1 MLPTVENI
9 SNLVENQ
16 FPSFYKEEGPKFI
29 AFVKA
34 YYEWLEESGKTN
46 DLGRNLFSLRDIDT
60 TSTQFLDEFRKK
72 YQYVVPKNAQESTRF
87 LQKHILDLYRAKG
100 SVDGLKLFFRLLYN
114 EDIDVYIPSYDI
126 LKPSDG
132 KWIERKYIEG
142 SYSDYNQFFENKL
155 ITGSQSGATAYVES
169 YVKNFINGRVIH
181 LFFLSNISG
190 TFIVGERIAYSGLD
204 FNLAPKIQGS
214 PVSITVT
221 GTTPNNEIGDTLLP
235 STANG
240 SGSGLKTLTS
250 AVRIAG
256 SSNGTIDFKI
266 VNGGSGYTTS
276 PTISITT
283 GSNTLG
289 SGATFT
295 GVLLTNVSSFS
306 YSLSYI
312 NNLIGRTANQSFNAN
327 TAVANATEYISFAN
341 NTYANGDYVQYTTS
355 SGNTA
360 LSGLSNASY
369 YFVVGANST
378 ALQLASGNS
387 VTYNTSPINITA
399 GASETG
405 HFLSLVPI
413 TNLAINA
420 VTYGSTLNNA
430 SLSTV
435 LNSALT
441 SQTISVGT
449 ISQLT
454 GINLG
459 SGYDGYVNIQ
469 ITEPKLAGYGIPD
482 GLGGVTGNNAV
493 VTGNVVLGTGLVQ
506 NVVVKNS
513 GYGYHT
519 ANEPIQLYN
528 STQSNTNQ
536 ITQGTINLGGVGSSE
551 GFWQGTQSFLDSNKY
566 IQDSYFYQEY
576 SYEIKFVKSIHKY
589 IDILRELVHPAG
601 NKVFGKTLISAT
613 NDDEALQIDNTIT
626 VYRILGA
633 ALSPTTNTSVDVF
646 TLNVS
651 RLV

>member
-72 YQYVVPKNAQESTRF
+72 YQYVIPKNIPGDTRF
-87 LQKHILDLYRAKG
+87 LQKHILDLYRSKG

-114 EDIDVYIPSYDI
+114 EDVDIYIPSYDI

-142 SYSDYNQFFENKL
+142 SYSDYNQFFENKA
-155 ITGSQSGATAYVES
+155 ITGSQSGATAYVEA

-181 LFFLSNISG
+181 LFFLSDIQGS
-190 TFIVGERIAYSGLD
+190 FLVGERIAYASLD

-214 PVSITVT
+214 PVSINVT
-221 GTTPNNEIGDTLLP
+221 GTTPNNATGDTLLP
-235 STANG
+235 SAANG
-240 SGSGLKTLTS
+240 SGVGLKTLAS
-250 AVRIAG
+250 KVRIAG
-256 SSNGTIDFKI
+256 SSNATIDFKI
-266 VNGGSGYTTS
+266 INGGSGYTTS
-276 PTISITT
+276 PTITITT
-283 GSNTLG
+283 GSNTTG

-295 GVLLTNVSSFS
+295 GVILSNVSSFS

-312 NNLIGRTANQSFNAN
+312 NNLINRTANQSFNAN

-341 NTYANGDYVQYTTS
+341 NTYANGDYVQYTTAA
-355 SGNTA
+355 GNTA
-360 LSGLSNASY
+360 LSGLSNGSY
-369 YFVVGANST
+369 YFVRGANST
-378 ALQLASGNS
+378 ALQLAAGNTI
-387 VTYNTSPINITA
+387 TYNTSPLNLTA

-405 HFLSLVPI
+405 HYLSLVPI

-435 LNSALT
+435 LDSALT

-469 ITEPKLAGYGIPD
+469 VTEPKLVGYGIPD
-482 GLGGVTGNNAV
+482 GSGGVTGNNAV
-493 VTGNVVLGTGLVQ
+493 LTGNVVLGTGLVQ

-519 ANEPIQLYN
+519 LGESIQLFN
-528 STQSNTNQ
+528 STQANTNQ
-536 ITQGTINLGGVGSSE
+536 ITQGTINLGAVGFSE

-566 IQDSYFYQEY
+566 IQDSHFYQEY
-576 SYEIKFVKSIHKY
+576 SYEIKFVTSIHKY
-589 IDILRELVHPAG
+589 INILKELVHPVG
-601 NKVFGKTLISAT
+601 NKVFGKTLITAK
-613 NDDEALQIDNTIT
+613 NDDEQVDIDNTFT
-626 VYRILGA
+626 LYRILGA

>member
-72 YQYVVPKNAQESTRF
+72 YQYVIPKNIPGDTRF
-87 LQKHILDLYRAKG
+87 LQKHILDLYRSKG

-114 EDIDVYIPSYDI
+114 EDVDIYIPSYDI

-142 SYSDYNQFFENKL
+142 SYSDYNQFFENKA
-155 ITGSQSGATAYVES
+155 ITGSQSGATAYVEA

-181 LFFLSNISG
+181 LFFLSDIQGS
-190 TFIVGERIAYSGLD
+190 FLVGERIAYASLD

-214 PVSITVT
+214 PVSINVS
-221 GTTPNNEIGDTLLP
+221 GTTPNNATGDTLLP
-235 STANG
+235 SAANG
-240 SGSGLKTLTS
+240 SGVGLKTLAS
-250 AVRIAG
+250 KVRIAG
-256 SSNGTIDFKI
+256 SSNATIDFKI
-266 VNGGSGYTTS
+266 INGGSGYTTS
-276 PTISITT
+276 PTITITT
-283 GSNTLG
+283 GSNTTG

-295 GVLLTNVSSFS
+295 GVILSNVSSFS

-312 NNLIGRTANQSFNAN
+312 NNLINRTANQSFNAN

-341 NTYANGDYVQYTTS
+341 NTYANGDYVQYTTAA
-355 SGNTA
+355 GNTA
-360 LSGLSNASY
+360 LSGLSNGSY
-369 YFVVGANST
+369 YFVRGANST
-378 ALQLASGNS
+378 ALQLAAGNTI
-387 VTYNTSPINITA
+387 TYNTSPLNLTA

-405 HFLSLVPI
+405 HYLSLVPI

-435 LNSALT
+435 LDSALT

-469 ITEPKLAGYGIPD
+469 VTEPKLVGYGIPD
-482 GLGGVTGNNAV
+482 GSGGVTGNNAV
-493 VTGNVVLGTGLVQ
+493 LTGNVVLGTGLVQ

-519 ANEPIQLYN
+519 LGESIQLFN
-528 STQSNTNQ
+528 STQANTNQ
-536 ITQGTINLGGVGSSE
+536 ITQGTINLGAVGFSE

-566 IQDSYFYQEY
+566 IQDSHFYQEY
-576 SYEIKFVKSIHKY
+576 SYEIKFVTSIHKY
-589 IDILRELVHPAG
+589 INILKELVHPVG
-601 NKVFGKTLISAT
+601 NKVFGKTLITAK
-613 NDDEALQIDNTIT
+613 NDDEQVDIDNTFT
-626 VYRILGA
+626 LYRILGA

>member
-72 YQYVVPKNAQESTRF
+72 YQYVVPKNAQGSTRF
-87 LQKHILDLYRAKG
+87 LQKHILDLYRSKG

-155 ITGSQSGATAYVES
+155 IIGSQSGATAYVES
-169 YVKNFINGRVIH
+169 YVKNFVNGRVIH

-190 TFIVGERIAYSGLD
+190 TFVVGERIGYEGLD
-204 FNLAPKIQGS
+204 YNLAPKIQGS
-214 PVSITVT
+214 LASITVT
-221 GTTPNNEIGDTLLP
+221 GTTPNNEVGDFLLP
-235 STANG
+235 SVANG
-240 SGSGLKTLTS
+240 SGVGLKGLAS
-250 AVRIAG
+250 VVRLAG
-256 SSNGTIDFKI
+256 SANATIDFKI
-266 VNGGSGYTTS
+266 VSGGSGYTTS

-283 GSNTLG
+283 GSNSTG

-295 GVLLTNVSSFS
+295 GVLLKNVSSFS

-312 NNLIGRTANQSFNAN
+312 NNLINRIANQSFNAL
-327 TAVANATEYISFAN
+327 TSVANTTEYISFAN
-341 NTYANGDYVQYTTS
+341 NTYANGDYVQYTTAT
-355 SGNTA
+355 GNTA

-369 YFVVGANST
+369 YFVRGSNST
-378 ALQLASGNS
+378 ALQLATGNTL
-387 VTYNTSPINITA
+387 TYNTAAINVTA
-399 GASETG
+399 GVSQNG
-405 HFLSLVPI
+405 HYLSLVPI

-420 VTYGSTLNNA
+420 VTYGSTLNNS

-435 LNSALT
+435 LDTALT

-454 GINLG
+454 GVNLG
-459 SGYDGYVNIQ
+459 TGYDGYINIQ
-469 ITEPKLAGYGIPD
+469 VTEPKLAGYGIPD
-482 GLGGVTGNNAV
+482 ANGGITGNNAV
-493 VTGNVVLGTGLVQ
+493 ITGNVVLGVGLVQ

-519 ANEPIQLYN
+519 ANEPIELYN
-528 STQSNTNQ
+528 TTQSNTSQ
-536 ITQGTINLGGVGSSE
+536 ITQGTINLGAVGSSE
-551 GFWQGTQSFLDSNKY
+551 GFWQGTRSFLDSNKY
-566 IQDSYFYQEY
+566 IQDSYYYQEY
-576 SYEIKFVKSIHKY
+576 SYEIKFIKSINKY
-589 IDILRELVHPAG
+589 IDILKELVHPTG
-601 NKVFGKTLISAT
+601 NKVFGKTLISAASD
-613 NDDEALQIDNTIT
+613 NEQIQVDNSFTL
-626 VYRILGA
+626 YRILGG

>member
-1 MLPTVENI
+1 MLPTVEQI

-16 FPSFYKEEGPKFI
+16 FPSFYHEEGPKFI
-29 AFVKA
+29 EFVKA
-34 YYEWLEESGKTN
+34 YYEWLETSGKTN
-46 DLGRNLFSLRDIDT
+46 DQGRNLFSLRDVDT
-60 TSTQFLDEFRKK
+60 TTTQFLDEFRKK
-72 YQYVVPKNAQESTRF
+72 YQYVLPKNVPGNTRF

-100 SVDGLKLFFRLLYN
+100 SIDGLKLFFRLLYN

-169 YVKNFINGRVIH
+169 YVKNFVNGRIIY
-181 LFFLSNISG
+181 LFFLSDIQG
-190 TFIVGERIAYSGLD
+190 TFLVGERIAYDGLD

-214 PVSITVT
+214 PTSVTVT
-221 GTTPNNEIGDTLLP
+221 TTTQDNEVGDILLP
-235 STANG
+235 SAANG
-240 SGSGLKTLTS
+240 SGTGLKVLTS

-256 SSNGTIDFKI
+256 SSNGTIDFKV
-266 VNGGSGYTTS
+266 VNGGTGYTTS
-276 PTISITT
+276 PTITVST
-283 GSNTLG
+283 GSNTSG
-289 SGATFT
+289 TGATFT
-295 GVLLTNVSSFS
+295 GVILTNTAPFT

-327 TAVANATEYISFAN
+327 TSVANSTEYISFAN

-355 SGNTA
+355 AGNTA
-360 LSGLSNASY
+360 LSGLSNGSY
-369 YFVVGANST
+369 YFVRGANST
-378 ALQLASGNS
+378 ALQLASGNTI
-387 VTYNTSPINITA
+387 TYNTSPIDVTA

-435 LNSALT
+435 LNLALT
-441 SQTISVGT
+441 SQTITVGT

-454 GINLG
+454 GINIG

-469 ITEPKLAGYGIPD
+469 ITEPKLVGYGIPD
-482 GLGGVTGNNAV
+482 GSGGVTGNNAV

-506 NVVVKNS
+506 SAVVKNS

-519 ANEPIQLYN
+519 QAEPVQFYN
-528 STQSNTNQ
+528 STQSNTSQ
-536 ITQGTINLGGVGSSE
+536 TTDTTLNLGAVGISE

-566 IQDSYFYQEY
+566 IQDSHFYQEY
-576 SYEIKFVKSIHKY
+576 SYEIKFSKSIHKY
-589 IDILRELVHPAG
+589 IDILKELVHPTG
-601 NKVFGKTLISAT
+601 NKVFGKTLVSAE
-613 NDDEALQIDNTIT
+613 NNDEAVDIDNTST
-626 VYRILGA
+626 LFRILGA

>member
-1 MLPTVENI
+1 MLPTIENI

-34 YYEWLEESGKTN
+34 YYEWLEETGKTN
-46 DLGRNLFSLRDIDT
+46 DLGRNLFSLRDVDST
-60 TSTQFLDEFRKK
+60 TTQFLDEFRKK
-72 YQYVVPKNAQESTRF
+72 YQYVIPKNIPGDTRF

-100 SVDGLKLFFRLLYN
+100 SIDGLKLFFRLLYN

-142 SYSDYNQFFENKL
+142 SYSDYNQFFENKA
-155 ITGSQSGATAYVES
+155 ITGSQSGATAYVEA

-181 LFFLSNISG
+181 LFFLSDIRGS
-190 TFIVGERIAYSGLD
+190 FVVGERIAYDGLD

-214 PVSITVT
+214 PVTIDVT
-221 GTTPNNEIGDTLLP
+221 GTTPNNATGDTLLP
-235 STANG
+235 SAANG
-240 SGSGLKTLTS
+240 SGVGLKTLAS
-250 AVRIAG
+250 SVRIAG
-256 SSNGTIDFKI
+256 SANATIDFKI
-266 VNGGSGYTTS
+266 VDGGSGYTTS
-276 PTISITT
+276 PSITIST
-283 GSNTLG
+283 GSNTTG
-289 SGATFT
+289 TGATFS
-295 GVLLTNVSSFS
+295 GVILSNVSSFS

-312 NNLIGRTANQSFNAN
+312 NNLINRIANQSFNAL
-327 TAVANATEYISFAN
+327 TSVANTTEYISFAN
-341 NTYANGDYVQYTTS
+341 NTYANGDYVQYTAAA
-355 SGNTA
+355 GNTA
-360 LSGLSNASY
+360 LSGLSNGSY
-369 YFVVGANST
+369 YFVRGANST
-378 ALQLASGNS
+378 ALQLAAGNTI
-387 VTYNTSPINITA
+387 TYNTSPLNLTA

-405 HFLSLVPI
+405 HYLSLVPI

-435 LNSALT
+435 LDTALT
-441 SQTISVGT
+441 SQTISIGK

-469 ITEPKLAGYGIPD
+469 VTEPKLAGYGIPD
-482 GLGGVTGNNAV
+482 GSGGVVGNNAV

-519 ANEPIQLYN
+519 LGEPIQLFN

-536 ITQGTINLGGVGSSE
+536 ITQGTINLGAVGFSE

-566 IQDSYFYQEY
+566 IQDSHFYQEY

-589 IDILRELVHPAG
+589 IDILRELVHPTG
-601 NKVFGKTLISAT
+601 NKVFGKTLITAK
-613 NDDEALQIDNTIT
+613 NDEQQVDIDNTFSL
-626 VYRILGA
+626 YRILGS

>member
-1 MLPTVENI
+1 MLPTVEQI

-29 AFVKA
+29 AFVKS

-46 DLGRNLFSLRDIDT
+46 DLSRNLFTLRDIDT
-60 TSTQFLDEFRKK
+60 TTTQLLDEFRKK
-72 YQYVVPKNAQESTRF
+72 YQYVLPKNVPGNTRF

-114 EDIDVYIPSYDI
+114 EDIDLYIPSYDI

-169 YVKNFINGRVIH
+169 YVKNFINGRIIH
-181 LFFLSNISG
+181 LFFLSNIEG
-190 TFIVGERIAYSGLD
+190 TFIVGERIAYDGLD

-214 PVSITVT
+214 PISITVG
-221 GTTPNNEIGDTLLP
+221 GTTPNNEVGDTLLP
-235 STANG
+235 SAANG
-240 SGSGLKTLTS
+240 SGVGLKTLAS
-250 AVRIAG
+250 VVRIAG
-256 SSNGTIDFKI
+256 SANATISFSI
-266 VNGGSGYTTS
+266 VEGGSGYTTS

-283 GSNTLG
+283 GSNTTG

-295 GVLLTNVSSFS
+295 GVILTNTSPFT

-341 NTYANGDYVQYTTS
+341 NTYANGDYVRYTTAA
-355 SGNTA
+355 GNTA
-360 LSGLSNASY
+360 LSGLSNGSY

-378 ALQLASGNS
+378 ALRLASGNTL
-387 VTYNTSPINITA
+387 TYNTTPIDITS
-399 GASETG
+399 GVSETG

-430 SLSTV
+430 SLATI
-435 LNSALT
+435 LDTALT
-441 SQTISVGT
+441 SQTITVGT

-482 GLGGVTGNNAV
+482 GFGGVTGNNAV

-506 NVVVKNS
+506 NVLVKNS
-513 GYGYHT
+513 GYGYHK
-519 ANEPIQLYN
+519 ASESIQLYN
-528 STQSNTNQ
+528 STQSNTSQ
-536 ITQGTINLGGVGSSE
+536 TTEGTINLGAVGFSE
-551 GFWQGTQSFLDSNKY
+551 GFWQGTKSFLDSDKY

-576 SYEIKFVKSIHKY
+576 SYEIKFSKSIHKY
-589 IDILRELVHPAG
+589 IDILKELVHPAG
-601 NKVFGKTLISAT
+601 NEVFGKTFIFAE
-613 NDDEALQIDNTIT
+613 NDDEAIDIDNTST
-626 VYRILGA
+626 FYRILGA